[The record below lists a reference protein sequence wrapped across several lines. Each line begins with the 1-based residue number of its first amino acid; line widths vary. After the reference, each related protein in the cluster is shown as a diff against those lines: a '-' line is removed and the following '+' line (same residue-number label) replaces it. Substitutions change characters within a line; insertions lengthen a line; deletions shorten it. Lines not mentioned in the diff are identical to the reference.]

1 MSNSE
6 DVGRGQ
12 ERGEGPALEPWSLSI
27 EFDEEKARA
36 NGYDVD
42 ELYVC
47 VGKNIEKYGNERVG
61 RGTWRAAEGG
71 DVIDAQSLAI
81 SKISRLGWAMQNI
94 KSLTFREDDEEIC
107 DGLEML
113 RHLRPETV
121 VR

>member
-1 MSNSE
+1 MSSDENE
-6 DVGRGQ
+6 G
-12 ERGEGPALEPWSLSI
+12 RGEGHGQEPELEPWSLSI
-27 EFDEEKARA
+27 EFDDEKARA

-42 ELYVC
+42 ELYAC

-61 RGTWRAAEGG
+61 RGTWRAAEGS

-113 RHLRPETV
+113 RRLRPETV
-121 VR
+121 AG